1 MQSSTGQYSTQ
12 AGEPAHP
19 VQHSVIT
26 ANSFGFFFR
35 GVNSPLDLGS
45 NFISSG
51 TIPAGF
57 KESASA
63 GMARLYRRKRHSHPH
78 EVDGLGRKGVIP
90 KIRRTSAGRG
100 ILPASSKL
108 ATTKNRFHFGLLRR
122 FFPTFPVKGLFVS
135 DILGVQPLIFLTQ
148 SRLGQGRKERHSWQ
162 EKALTK
168 SFLSEI

>member
-1 MQSSTGQYSTQ
+1 
-12 AGEPAHP
+12 

-63 GMARLYRRKRHSHPH
+63 GMARLYRRKRDSHPH

-100 ILPASSKL
+100 ILPHLQNSPPQKIGFILACFADSFRPSRSKASS
-108 ATTKNRFHFGLLRR
+108 F
-122 FFPTFPVKGLFVS
+122 
-135 DILGVQPLIFLTQ
+135 LIYWA
-148 SRLGQGRKERHSWQ
+148 SSP
-162 EKALTK
+162 
-168 SFLSEI
+168 